1 VKLRIRWS
9 AESVFLV
16 LSGIC
21 SENIESGPGLGLAAD
36 RCVSEDQRRAW
47 YDKRAD
53 ILEKRW
59 LNRDTIFE
67 IL

>member
-1 VKLRIRWS
+1 
-9 AESVFLV
+9 VFLV